1 MGCVTVVDVL
11 QRSYGRRLGALV
23 YLPSCLGDVCW
34 TAAVLTALGGSL
46 EALLMTT
53 TGGASGANVIDGANR
68 TYASFGTDG
77 ANSTYAS
84 FGTDG
89 ANSTYASFGAD
100 GANGANFTGA
110 GGAGGASGAR
120 AAAIV
125 LSAAVAAAYTLAGGM
140 RAVAATD
147 AAQLL
152 LVALGL
158 GAAVPFVLASEEVD
172 LGRASLED
180 WTGSVSAAGA
190 VAYIDTLLMILLG
203 GLPWQPYYQRAL
215 SLRYKKSPKPIKLFN
230 KDVL

>member
-53 TGGASGANVIDGANR
+53 TSGASGANVVDGANG
-68 TYASFGTDG
+68 TYASL
-77 ANSTYAS
+77 
-84 FGTDG
+84 
-89 ANSTYASFGAD
+89 GAD

-120 AAAIV
+120 AAATV

-215 SLRYKKSPKPIKLFN
+215 SLR
-230 KDVL
+230 

>member
-53 TGGASGANVIDGANR
+53 TGGAGGAN
-68 TYASFGTDG
+68 GT
-77 ANSTYAS
+77 S
-84 FGTDG
+84 
-89 ANSTYASFGAD
+89 ASFGAD
-100 GANGANFTGA
+100 GANGTSASFGANGANGANFTDA
-110 GGAGGASGAR
+110 GGASGASGAR

-190 VAYIDTLLMILLG
+190 VAYADTLLMILLG

-215 SLRYKKSPKPIKLFN
+215 SLR
-230 KDVL
+230 

>member
-53 TGGASGANVIDGANR
+53 TSGASGANVIDGANG
-68 TYASFGTDG
+68 TYASL
-77 ANSTYAS
+77 
-84 FGTDG
+84 
-89 ANSTYASFGAD
+89 GAD
-100 GANGANFTGA
+100 GANGANFTGV
-110 GGAGGASGAR
+110 GGAGGAGGAR

>member
-53 TGGASGANVIDGANR
+53 TSGASGANVIDDGANG
-68 TYASFGTDG
+68 TYASL
-77 ANSTYAS
+77 
-84 FGTDG
+84 
-89 ANSTYASFGAD
+89 GAD

-110 GGAGGASGAR
+110 GGAGGAGGAR

-215 SLRYKKSPKPIKLFN
+215 SLR
-230 KDVL
+230 

>member
-53 TGGASGANVIDGANR
+53 TSGASGANVVDGANG
-68 TYASFGTDG
+68 TYASL
-77 ANSTYAS
+77 
-84 FGTDG
+84 
-89 ANSTYASFGAD
+89 GAD

-110 GGAGGASGAR
+110 GGAGGAGGAR

-215 SLRYKKSPKPIKLFN
+215 SLR
-230 KDVL
+230 